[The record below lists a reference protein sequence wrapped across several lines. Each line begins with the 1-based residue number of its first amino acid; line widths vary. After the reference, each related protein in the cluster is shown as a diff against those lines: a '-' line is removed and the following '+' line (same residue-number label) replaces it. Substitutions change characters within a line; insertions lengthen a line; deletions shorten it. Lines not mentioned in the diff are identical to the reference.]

1 MKLLARP
8 SRFSLLQR
16 SRRLLALTPLGGA
29 VAALTGLPAIS
40 VWAQTQAN
48 VIKPDGRTQ
57 TALQVIGT
65 RTDISTATL
74 RGSNAFNSFSRF
86 EVGQG
91 QTVNVVVPAQ
101 AQRVINLVTEAPV
114 RVDGVLNGLKDGSL
128 NGRLVFA
135 DPYGLVVGKE
145 GVINVNS
152 LHIVAPSKAH
162 MDAMLGAQGQ
172 IGEAAVE
179 QLLQGRA
186 PRSAEGRV
194 RIDGRI
200 NALERVRIEAGRI
213 DVAGTIRAG
222 ADAAHDAAF
231 RSAVNANGLSSA
243 VGMVERGGVI
253 ELVGDEKLLVA
264 GSLVA
269 AQHTAPRLESGTSPA
284 GAGLGGQVRLQGS
297 DMELQAGS
305 LIDVSGVSGG
315 GSAVIGDMRGQM
327 LTSAAPAP
335 EALDAP
341 APAEPPAPLTQRLVL
356 ARGAQVLADST
367 QDGDGGRIQFL
378 SDGSTDFGGLAR
390 SRGGALRGN
399 GGFVEVSGRR
409 RLQLYGLV
417 DTKAPKGR
425 TGTLLIDPDT
435 LHIVNGASGDGSCLD
450 LGTSGDCSVTTGTVQ
465 TLAASNNVLLQ
476 ADTAITLGGSDGAA
490 ATLDL
495 SSAYTDSTDV
505 ITLVS
510 KDITFNAN
518 SRLLTGG
525 GAVKLIGL
533 GGLSTGDLGTGEFSY
548 QTSISWGPLSI
559 GAKVEGG
566 TVHLNNGAA
575 IITRG
580 VAAAADAESAALL
593 RNAGAVTV
601 RGQRVQLDAGAKILA
616 QSTGSDGHLGGA
628 VELTAYAL
636 QQWNLGKATAESQVV
651 LAGTVKGETITANAV
666 ARAEASPDGAWG
678 FALQGGLMAIGSL
691 AGMNAAYH
699 EAEANAHLDVLGTA
713 RLDAS
718 STLSLHAASLNK
730 AAGSV
735 YLFTQAE
742 DGTDLFSAAVAYVKS
757 GGIADLLVSSG
768 AQLKSGGKLS
778 VVAHNDATA
787 KSSVKVLSTN
797 SKGGAAVGVVETDV
811 SAYAQI
817 AAGADIQ
824 VGSLELLSLQTGNVR
839 NIAKSTE
846 AQRKATEQDP
856 NPPQAS
862 VGVSVAVSNIK
873 AHSTALLDASLA
885 QVGDVTVVADTAL
898 WQNYIAARNDV
909 GGDPSLVGKVSLAVA
924 SKILPFSSGQ
934 QVLGDWLAAK
944 SDTLAGLSKGAPT
957 FKLGAVVTVNETDLG
972 SQAHIGAN
980 ANIVSSGKVAV
991 LAQTE
996 DRSIHNIAES
1006 RARTKD
1012 SISNGPALSLAVAV
1026 GLYDHAAEATV
1037 GEGAQITATQF
1048 GLQSQIYQPL
1058 DVTWLASFG
1067 SGGIAKPS
1075 ELFAHFTP
1083 PNLGMPQLVFTSW
1096 ATALTEQEIDPKST
1110 DPNKA
1115 VAAAGAVN
1123 WTAFGNRSTAWVGS
1137 GAHITSTGADTP
1149 WSIAWTTP
1157 TAPLL
1162 DGDTSIGGEPVGSLG
1177 NILRETQEA
1186 VDKVAGLAKNA
1197 VGEIT
1202 DWLDGAPVVL
1212 GITLKQAAS
1221 FGKAVDVQARN
1232 ESSFLTLTGQP
1243 SAFGF
1248 GGVKLGVQGGPFAA
1262 GAAFNYA
1269 GSEHRTV
1276 AGIDDGAVVTASLGT
1291 VGVEA
1296 LSIDRIIAVAP
1307 TAGRGT
1313 GSVVNLIAA
1322 YAELDN
1328 LTAAVVSNKA
1338 QVTAKAL
1345 DVVATEDVSVW
1356 SASGAAAFG
1365 GNANAVGVAVA
1376 VNELDGRTL
1385 AAIADPGT
1393 LEWGA
1398 VRPEGFSGRSATGS
1412 ITTDAL
1418 RVLAATQGTSGA
1430 VSASAAS
1437 VESEDPDAKPDEQ
1450 VKEAPKSGLSK
1461 KWEALK
1467 TKTSELRAK
1476 AVAKLQTSDTGK
1488 IAKARNFLA
1497 DKIKEKA
1504 AAADPVKPTPPK
1516 LSIAAAGSA
1525 AVNLGK
1531 LDSRA
1536 LVQGA
1541 SLKDGAGSLNTVTVR
1556 TSNETHQYAVSGSIA
1571 LLKLNAPET
1580 QTGYGV
1586 SGAITVDIEDNDSSA
1601 RIVDSSISDAGT
1613 VLVESLSA
1621 GQRIS
1626 AGLGIAGSSGKKPSY
1641 MLDVSY
1647 SMTDSDNDTV
1657 AAIEG
1662 GTITGSA
1669 ARKSV
1674 VEVLAYDR
1682 TETGVGAGALT
1693 VQKNKGGAAGVAIG
1707 VALVHNS
1714 TDASIAGTTATQA
1727 GRVDVRA
1734 FDPVVLG
1741 IGAASLGYSKEA
1753 KSFTLEG
1760 SVSYGEVE
1768 NNSRA
1773 FIGNRGASP
1782 ASISSDAQI
1791 TVQATDLVPASFKT
1805 RFESV
1810 LAADGTPPADSEYD
1824 FGASLRAG
1832 DQEAFGGQA
1841 IGQGQPGALVIGVAG
1856 GIAVGSGEAAGA
1868 SASVSRVA
1876 NVHEALVEGA
1886 TLTGAGVAV
1895 DATDASLI
1903 VNVGLGVGGTSS
1915 KIAFAGS
1922 VAVTIN
1928 DSRATA
1934 RIGETGKTTSV
1945 TTTGA
1950 NGLGI
1955 TSATS
1960 DRAFAVAG
1968 AVAISTSGTAGG
1980 LAGVVSTG
1988 SNVAEALA
1996 RNATLSVG
2004 SSAGAARVEST
2015 TGSQHIGVAAAGG
2028 FGDKAAINGSFV
2040 VHDVSDRTTASVTD
2054 SGVSASGLHV
2064 HAGDSDSLAAQV
2076 YSGAGSIG
2084 FSGKVAGGAAVTVN
2098 TVALEREASIE
2109 RSALTVTGTAADALL
2124 VRADTGVRI
2133 IGVTVAGGGA
2143 TTASINGAAS
2153 ANTVTNSTKAQIEG
2167 SGVTAAGAG
2176 VQILA
2181 RDVSEVDFGTAA
2193 ISVAG
2198 KVGLG
2203 AAIAVNRIDN
2213 DVSAQLQGSD
2223 AQGARHA
2230 LGAEFSAADLRVDAS
2245 SDARLVNAAYGIAV
2259 AGQVGGAG
2267 SISVNIVDTDVA
2279 AHIGRGASARL
2290 EGSAAVQATSED
2302 DIKSFAGAL
2311 GIGNGAG
2318 VGLST
2323 TVNLVRGST
2332 QASIGADDETQV
2344 MLDAKGNGAGLLVHS
2359 GVLTQPLPGVA
2370 AAGTNPSSFDG
2381 LAAMS
2386 DYDATRKKMAEGTKT
2401 IHGVAVNAASIR
2413 HVLAFDT
2420 AIGGAGEGV
2429 GIGANAGA
2437 HVISSATTA
2446 EVVGAEL
2453 NQRESTGLAAA
2464 QALDVQASS
2473 HHVMSTFALGA
2484 GVGATA
2490 GGSAAL
2496 GGDVFVTRTKANIR
2510 DAKVKAQQD
2519 VSVHAGN
2526 ESAQSSILIGFAA
2539 GSGALTGTAGV
2550 VVFDA
2555 EVQAALLG
2563 GESRSGRDTV
2573 VDADNAAV
2581 VNVISGAGAL
2591 SAGGG
2596 AAGAVTV
2603 VVSDTLT
2610 EALVGRAGSAQGSTR
2625 VSTGGDL
2632 TVQADSSGAVNTF
2645 TVAISGSGGAAGAA
2659 IGAVAVVTNQTRSAV
2674 SGADLE
2680 VGVAPDWIYVPPGS
2694 GGSNEIGDGPSDGPT
2709 TSTGPATGT
2718 LNVHASDHG
2727 VIAQESGAAGIG
2739 FGAGGVGGTVSVLV
2753 TRANVG
2759 ASVDASEV
2767 DAGTISLLSLNQQQH
2782 QAATVGVGV
2791 GGGLGAGFAVSLTM
2805 LGTGSPEDSEAFGSG
2820 SNAKGSQL
2828 MDAAIRLTQGN
2839 RLGETADTINTTE
2852 RSSLQAQGQ
2861 RDIGGTL
2868 RDAGSNS
2875 AASTVSAS
2883 TLRAGGNVTVQADQE
2898 SSLKNLAGAAGVSLG
2913 VGAGGSVGVSYVFN
2927 ATAADV
2933 TASTITAGGAVSL
2946 SAESRDVSGK
2956 QALDLTTIAGGVGF
2970 AGLGASVGVAHLSN
2984 IVSAQADGTITG
2996 ASVAM
3001 AASDSTSASVSNVA
3015 AAAGGGALGIAVSTL
3030 DRGGSVNAWVN
3041 RAGGSGSWVNARTLD
3056 ISAQASGSNT
3066 VISRAVAA
3074 GLAVSGNGAAGTVD
3088 DTMQV
3093 RAGIGDNSRI
3103 SVSGDPEDASH
3114 GSNVLAQRAVNLSS
3128 EAWGVGVSGGV
3139 QLGGSVALVTLG
3151 GDTTASVGP
3160 SVQFDAAGALSVAAE
3175 ENAANALA
3183 AKATASGGG
3192 WTAALNASVATV
3204 SNTAVVQASIG
3215 DATLLPDGDV
3225 TLVAR
3230 HAAAQHSEASGVTV
3244 GGLLA
3249 LGGNVADTT
3258 TTAGTQATLGNVK
3271 TSGQRLG
3278 DLSVAAIGNDS
3289 STAKATAGGG
3299 GLISGQAAVANVNDS
3314 STTLADLKAWGAMA
3328 KADAAGYTLHA
3339 GKLSVDA
3346 EHHGSVRT
3354 DADTVNASVVG
3365 GSGAFALSKV
3375 DNSVTAQLGN
3385 DLQASAL
3392 GLSVNSLNQAQELE
3406 GGDNAAGA
3414 GGGLANGSAVQA
3426 GTRFTTHS
3434 TVSVGERVGLSVFG
3448 DPTSD
3453 HAGTLAL
3460 AAHTDLSART
3470 KGSLNTGGLVDV
3482 PFADVQAVSDAHN
3495 TVSVGRD
3502 AVLRSVGDMV
3512 LGTTA
3517 LNQMNADSL
3526 VKTYGAVSVAGG
3538 TSNASAG
3545 QTDSISVGS
3554 NALLQ
3559 AYGNVSLAT
3568 GRDALGGLNL
3578 VQAQAMTDVYNYTA
3592 LPITTTNSADA
3603 SSTITAAVDLAGG
3616 SRVEAGRSVYLR
3628 TFKGDQG
3635 SSAHGEGHNPY
3646 LELFSLSTDD
3656 SHAHA
3661 PVFAGSVAVNGQVT
3675 AGYYRLRDLR
3685 IDATGQL
3692 TQTVDQPA
3700 LALPVQSFTM
3710 DATGGYHDATGQLVD
3725 PALALK
3731 PKAYIARIDGF
3742 NPSRYYDSGAKEKL
3756 GNVPDQAMGAY
3767 ALPDL
3772 FVAGGNIEVSAP
3784 SASGSGS
3791 LRAQGG
3797 PLIRVANASNR
3808 YLLANMMV
3816 IPDADS
3822 GGAVTF
3828 LGGAVRPAGLSTQ
3841 EVDKGRAPAIDLHN
3855 SYNTAFGGLASDIVF
3870 QSGASGVT
3878 TVRNPRGSF
3887 TLVNDFGNAWGA
3899 APDALTVDIQ
3909 VPQGTF
3915 VLEST
3920 GYAKIGGTPQNEWA
3934 SWDALV
3940 RPSDAFNF
3948 IDTVAYAFYV
3958 RRGIGSST
3966 DAVTYSRQLQGI
3978 VENKGSG
3985 SGYLFRK
3992 NLGNQQYK
4000 SGGNWYDG
4008 HYLFDTLQVK
4018 TLEGTRP
4025 TAINGVTSPG
4035 LLANRVDISA
4045 RYLDL
4050 NAPILAGTAREVD
4063 VTINSTK
4070 LYRKDGRF
4078 WAGPQFSFFECVLD
4092 PSCRA
4097 RNALRAQEN
4106 GLYEVPAAS
4115 LTYGASSPRLTVTF
4129 DPSTR
4134 RVSTASIGGSSQGA
4148 VKLTGIMLNSNATG
4162 SSKIELST
4170 GAMKLNLQNNSGL
4183 EIDLPRIE
4191 TSSNSKGVIQITD
4204 NGQLASVYSPKLKR
4218 NVVAPLTTWYVSTDG
4233 QQVDMYQDRL
4243 ASDYVGLTPVQ
4254 GTSTENG
4261 ASTASYLP
4269 RQGYR
4274 YDWTRQATA
4283 TRRIVPGQYWDY
4295 FYATDWE
4302 FLDEQGKATHLSTPS
4317 WSVVSSGVSLNPA
4330 LKDVNYSYRFD
4341 ASAGFDYWNVTYS
4354 NNGPANRLFGLATSA
4369 TLIQRSSV
4377 RADHAVAIAF
4387 KGFGTG
4393 GITIGS
4399 NASAHVGKTISNA
4412 GGDTSISVTEAG
4424 KLVGH
4429 DGGLITARNLTLS
4442 AAGDLGGDG
4451 SSQALNIRLTG
4462 GVLNAEAGGNLA
4474 LDASSALSLGSVSAG
4489 SSASAGR
4496 LSVRAD
4502 GEITAASAASV
4513 VKAFQVELESRNG
4526 RIGGA
4531 GADQAL
4537 NVTVSS
4543 IGDQVSQR
4551 GIIRAQ
4557 ALGDVNLNLAG
4568 GDIRVDSI
4576 GATDGNVRINTQGSL
4591 FDYREG
4597 EGLSGRANEDLLA
4610 LWQGQLHLA
4619 GDRSA
4624 ATADTLLHTIAPLD
4638 QQVSRDYRDYW
4649 SLRALGTLGSGGR
4662 TITLNSA
4669 GLSALR
4675 AQTAARLGI
4684 AQPSDAQVNAWANEL
4699 LARYTGTFDSLLG
4712 ANSWQSRPE
4721 FQAQAANYRFSA
4733 DRYNEYW
4740 QLRNATSGGVL
4751 TASGKDSVR
4760 AMAATVLGAA
4770 PTDAQLQAYVNSRFN
4785 ALAGDFAAGLGA
4797 GWATQTAFQSYDP
4810 VYQFTGDAALLQRY
4824 ATGSYWGQDRLENSI
4839 RLTALNTG
4847 SGGGTG
4853 EIEHLNISGKTVT
4866 LTSGGATATLGRDNG
4881 FRTLPRGQA
4890 LSPEDRDALS
4900 LAVAP
4905 GDVQTL
4911 ADADGNIIGLRVR
4924 DNRPFFLRAGQQLDA
4939 SFNGQLFVQA
4949 EGELKLGKVLSTGG
4963 LRLLSQ
4969 DGLSVAGT
4977 AAGPQLEGTILVLD
4991 GGRGS
4996 IGSAAQPLV
5005 IRSDEL
5011 SLARA
5016 DGDIHIVQ
5024 PLGNLVLDLM
5034 GAGQTVDL
5042 RAETGSIRQ
5051 KEAGLLSLSGH
5062 DLNLWTAGDIG
5073 GPDGKSLELRTT
5085 GGALTLHGQ
5094 SAWIGASGEALR
5106 LGTSVLANDLV
5117 LRAPEATDLSLTGGV
5132 TVGGKAMLLIG
5143 GDFIAQDQAT
5153 LQAQGDVSLLALG
5166 ARMAAG
5172 SGLRSEA
5179 GALSLNLSGGDA
5191 LVANLFGQTGV
5202 AIEAPL
5208 GRIAAVGAANRI
5220 QVGTPGGLL
5229 ALNVLNSEG
5238 AGVGTAALPLQLDAA
5253 RVAVRSR
5260 SGGLF
5265 LNLLQPD
5272 VVLEQ
5277 LGLDSGDLFLGTEGS
5292 LRLQG
5297 ALSSAGNIRLQVKG
5311 AFDAADSLFARGAGH
5326 LLQVDA
5332 GQISVAGLARSDGD
5346 LMLISHDG
5354 DMRLNDVQA
5363 LGSIALRSARS
5374 LQLSSLAAGGEADA
5388 QAATT
5393 LQGGS
5398 FDAAGSLGLGAGAAL
5413 DAGGMSAGNALS
5425 VSAGGAATLGSLR
5438 AGTSLSASAA
5448 LLTMDALQSGGD
5460 ASLQADGLLTAR
5472 TAAVGGK
5479 LDAGAAEIRLDSVT
5493 VGRSATLQSGAAL
5506 GIARLDVGD
5515 SLNITAGAATL
5526 GPVLVG
5532 GDASLQ
5538 AAGLLTAT
5546 TAAVGGK
5553 LDARAAEIRLDS
5565 VTVGRSATLQSGA
5578 ALGIARLDVGDSL
5591 NITAGAAT
5599 LGPVQVGGDASLQ
5612 AAGLLT
5618 ATTAAVGGKLD
5629 ARAAEIR
5636 LDSVTVGRSATL
5648 QSGAALGIA
5657 RLDVGDNLN
5666 IAAGAAAI
5674 GPLQVG
5680 GDLRIDVAAFDGQS
5694 LDVAGDSSVMVAGEF
5709 RAAAL
5714 RLQGDALLRGA
5725 SLSGAGATIGGT
5737 ASLNGMEGGI
5747 KFERLSVGGD
5757 AALQARTSVL
5767 LGALDVGG
5775 TLTLDADRA
5784 ELASVAA
5791 AGTAHLKLAKDLAIA
5806 GQAVFG
5812 ADLDLR
5818 ADSLAADGIQ
5828 VAGITA
5834 VDVQKNVSVGALGLG
5849 GSADIMAGE
5858 LRLTTLTAGADLKLD
5873 LRSAGLQA
5881 DSLQVAGD
5889 TRLQAKTDIDVR
5901 QLLSGGRLEL
5911 QARDL
5916 RAQDMQ
5922 AGGDAHLQLAGDW
5935 RLAQRGRFDA
5945 ELKAEAAGVTLTG
5958 PVQVGGAA
5966 ALRTGMLKA
5975 GQLQVGG
5982 AASIVAA
5989 TDVELDHLQ
5998 SGAQLDV
6005 QARHFRVND
6014 VQAGG
6019 DAKLTLSGDWLLG
6032 QGGQFGAGLS
6042 ATAARIDWAGPVQV
6056 KAAADLRSPAGLSL
6070 TTLDV
6075 GAAARVEAGELSG
6088 KRVTSGGAGSWL
6100 IHAGGIALEQLE
6112 VGGAASL
6119 DTKGSVQIPQLD
6131 VAGPLRLQAGD
6142 LVSSTLHVAG
6152 DAALQLSG
6160 KLEIT
6165 ELGRF
6170 DGDLKAQAGV
6180 MSFGPLK
6187 VGGSLTLSTPPTPAV
6202 AGLGAASAQASAA
6215 AELPAGAVHMAGLE
6229 VGEGAEIKLAGVFE
6243 LQGRGSIGGDLV
6255 LVADALTLRDLTV
6268 GRALDLQSARDLSA
6282 SSITSGAGSSLRAP
6296 GAVEIGSLDVA
6307 GELRLQAGSLT
6318 LGTLNTGLDARLQM
6332 SRDATLGELRSGGP
6346 VEVDAAGDLR
6356 LDVLVGQ
6363 GDVSLKGAQ
6372 LRLGEIGSQGRLD
6385 LLATQDL
6392 QGQTLNAGVHA
6403 RLRAAGA
6410 MRIGSLSAPIVEL
6423 EAGREMR
6430 LDVLRADTAELSTA
6444 TQIALREGRIG
6455 DSIKLH
6461 ADQITGG
6468 LVSTAGDG
6476 LLTELGGVDERPA
6489 TRIELTVDTPLRWQV
6504 PLLNAVDARFTTT
6517 GAWTRFDLARITGA
6531 MSLGTPGGLIEM
6543 NNQALQPSAAAD
6555 VQLYEPDRT
6564 FMLEREGKRL
6574 STTAFLLAQRP
6585 DQIITS
6591 PRIWSQVNGLPS
6603 QTPLQPASLGPAGF
6617 RAGPLAAMF
6626 PQLRRTEDGGWDFEA
6641 LLRENPSAA
6650 QQVVAVG
6657 ELEF

>member
-1 MKLLARP
+1 MKPIARP
-8 SRFSLLQR
+8 SRPFLQQR
-16 SRRLLALTPLGGA
+16 SQRLWRRRGRTGHSPRALVRLLALTPLGGA

-40 VWAQTQAN
+40 AWAQTQAN

-57 TALQVIGT
+57 TALQVSGT

-74 RGSNAFNSFSRF
+74 RGSNAFNSFRRF

-91 QTVNVVVPAQ
+91 QTVNVLVPVQ

-128 NGRLVFA
+128 NGKLVFA
-135 DPYGLVVGKE
+135 DPYGLVLGKE

-200 NALERVRIEAGRI
+200 NALERVRIEAGGI
-213 DVAGTIRAG
+213 EVAGTIRAG

-253 ELVGDEKLLVA
+253 ELVGDEKLLVS
-264 GSLVA
+264 GSVVA
-269 AQHTAPRLESGTSPA
+269 AQHKAPSLESGSSPA
-284 GAGLGGQVRLQGS
+284 GAGLGGQVRLQGG
-297 DMELQAGS
+297 DIELQAGS

-315 GSAVIGDMRGQM
+315 GSAVIGDMRSQV
-327 LTSAAPAP
+327 LPSAAPAT
-335 EALDAP
+335 EAPRAA

-356 ARGAQVLADST
+356 SPGAQVLADAT
-367 QDGDGGRIQFL
+367 QDGDGGSIRFL
-378 SDGSTDFGGLAR
+378 SDDSTDFGGLAR

-425 TGTLLIDPDT
+425 TGTLLIDSDT
-435 LHIVNGASGDGSCLD
+435 LHIINGASGDSSCLD

-476 ADTAITLGGSDGAA
+476 AETAITLGGSDGAA

-533 GGLSTGDLGTGEFSY
+533 GSLSAGDLGTGEFSY
-548 QTSISWGPLSI
+548 QSSISWGPLSI

-566 TVHLNNGAA
+566 TVHLNSGAV

-593 RNAGAVTV
+593 RNGGAVTL
-601 RGQRVQLDAGAKILA
+601 RGQRVQLDAGSKILA

-628 VELTAYAL
+628 VELTSYAL

-651 LAGTVKGETITANAV
+651 LAGTVKAETITANAV
-666 ARAEASPDGAWG
+666 ARAEATPDGAWG
-678 FALQGGLMAIGSL
+678 FALQGGLMAIGAY

-699 EAEANAHLDVLGTA
+699 EAEANAHLDVQGTA

-742 DGTDLFSAAVAYVKS
+742 DGTDLFSAAVAYVKT

-980 ANIVSSGKVAV
+980 AIIVSSGKVAV

-1037 GEGAQITATQF
+1037 GEGAQITTTQF

-1338 QVTAKAL
+1338 QVAAKAL

-1437 VESEDPDAKPDEQ
+1437 VESEDPDSKPDEQ

-1556 TSNETHQYAVSGSIA
+1556 ASNETHQYAVSGSIA

-1586 SGAITVDIEDNDSSA
+1586 SGAVTVDIEDNDSSA

-1647 SMTDSDNDTV
+1647 SMTESDNDTL

-1693 VQKNKGGAAGVAIG
+1693 VQKNKGGAVGVAIG
-1707 VALVHNS
+1707 VALVRNS

-1782 ASISSDAQI
+1782 ASINSDAQI
-1791 TVQATDLVPASFKT
+1791 TVQATDLVPAAFKT
-1805 RFESV
+1805 RFEAV

-1928 DSRATA
+1928 DNRATA

-1950 NGLGI
+1950 SGTDGLGI

-1968 AVAISTSGTAGG
+1968 ALAISTSGTAGG

-2004 SSAGAARVEST
+2004 GSAGAARVEST
-2015 TGSQHIGVAAAGG
+2015 TASQHIGVAAAGG

-2054 SGVSASGLHV
+2054 SGVSAGHV
-2064 HAGDSDSLAAQV
+2064 QVRAGDSDSLAAQV

-2109 RSALTVTGTAADALL
+2109 RSAVTVTGTAADALL

-2153 ANTVTNSTKAQIEG
+2153 ANTVTNTTKAQIEG
-2167 SGVTAAGAG
+2167 SGVNAAGAG

-2181 RDVSEVDFGTAA
+2181 RDVSDVDFGTAA

-2230 LGAEFSAADLRVDAS
+2230 LGAEFSATDLRVDAS
-2245 SDARLVNAAYGIAV
+2245 SDARLVNAAYGIA
-2259 AGQVGGAG
+2259 AGGQVGGAG
-2267 SISVNIVDTDVA
+2267 SISVNIVDTDVT

-2344 MLDAKGNGAGLLVHS
+2344 KLDAKGNGAGLLVHS

-2386 DYDATRKKMAEGTKT
+2386 DYDATRKKMVEGTKT

-2519 VSVHAGN
+2519 VTVHAGN

-2563 GESRSGRDTV
+2563 GESRSGRDTI

-2610 EALVGRAGSAQGSTR
+2610 EALVGRAGAAQGSTR

-2680 VGVAPDWIYVPPGS
+2680 VGVAPNWVYVAPGG
-2694 GGSNEIGDGPSDGPT
+2694 GGSSEIGDGPSDGPS
-2709 TSTGPATGT
+2709 TSTGPAIGA

-2753 TRANVG
+2753 TRANVA

-2805 LGTGSPEDSEAFGSG
+2805 LGTGSPEDSDAFGSG

-2839 RLGETADTINTTE
+2839 RLGETADTISTTE

-2984 IVSAQADGTITG
+2984 TVSAQADGTITG
-2996 ASVAM
+2996 ASVAI

-3230 HAAAQHSEASGVTV
+3230 HAAAQHSEASGVPV

-3278 DLSVAAIGNDS
+3278 DLSVAAIGSDS

-3299 GLISGQAAVANVNDS
+3299 GLISGQAAVANVKDS
-3314 STTLADLKAWGAMA
+3314 STTLADLKAWGATA

-3365 GSGAFALSKV
+3365 GSGAFALSQV
-3375 DNSVTAQLGN
+3375 NNSVTARLGN

-3392 GLSVNSLNQAQELE
+3392 GLSINSLNQSQELD

-3426 GTRFTTHS
+3426 GTRFTTQS
-3434 TVSVGERVGLSVFG
+3434 TVSVGERVGLTVFG

-3502 AVLRSVGDMV
+3502 AVLRSVGDVV

-3545 QTDSISVGS
+3545 QTDSISLGS

-3592 LPITTTNSADA
+3592 LPITTTNSAEA

-3616 SRVEAGRSVYLR
+3616 SRIEAGRSVYLR
-3628 TFKGDQG
+3628 TFRGDQG

-3685 IDATGQL
+3685 IDASGQL

-3731 PKAYIARIDGF
+3731 PKDYIARIDGF

-3772 FVAGGNIEVSAP
+3772 FVAGGNVEVSAP
-3784 SASGSGS
+3784 SVSGSGS

-3808 YLLANMMV
+3808 YLLANRMA

-3828 LGGAVRPAGLSTQ
+3828 LGGAVKPAGLSTQ

-3855 SYNTAFGGLASDIVF
+3855 SYNTAFGGPASDIVF
-3870 QSGASGVT
+3870 QSGASGT
-3878 TVRNPRGSF
+3878 PTVRNPRGSF

-3948 IDTVAYAFYV
+3948 IDTVAYALYI
-3958 RRGIGSST
+3958 RWGIGSST

-3992 NLGNQQYK
+3992 NLGNQQFK

-4025 TAINGVTSPG
+4025 KAINGVTSPG

-4063 VTINSTK
+4063 VTINNTK

-4078 WAGPQFSFFECVLD
+4078 WAGPQYSFFECVLD

-4134 RVSTASIGGSSQGA
+4134 RVSTASIGGSSQDA

-4191 TSSNSKGVIQITD
+4191 TSSNSQGVIQITD

-4233 QQVDMYQDRL
+4233 QHVDMYQDRL

-4261 ASTASYLP
+4261 ASTTSYLP

-4330 LKDVNYSYRFD
+4330 LKDINYSYRFD

-4377 RADHAVAIAF
+4377 RADHPVAIGF

-4451 SSQALNIRLTG
+4451 SSQALNIRLNG

-4502 GEITAASAASV
+4502 GDITAASAASV
-4513 VKAFQVELESRNG
+4513 VKAFQVELESRTG

-4543 IGDQVSQR
+4543 IGDQVSKR
-4551 GIIRAQ
+4551 GIIKAQ
-4557 ALGDVNLNLAG
+4557 ALGDVKLDLTG
-4568 GDIRVDSI
+4568 GDIRVDKI
-4576 GATDGNVRINTQGSL
+4576 VATDGNVWINTLGSL
-4591 FDYREG
+4591 FDFHEG

-4619 GDRSA
+4619 GDRGA
-4624 ATADTLLHTIAPLD
+4624 AAADTLTHTIAPLD

-4662 TITLNSA
+4662 SITLSSA
-4669 GLSALR
+4669 GLSTLR

-4751 TASGKDSVR
+4751 TSAGKDAVR

-4770 PTDAQLQAYVNSRFN
+4770 PNDAQLQAYVNSRFS
-4785 ALAGDFAAGLGA
+4785 ALAGDFASGLGA
-4797 GWATQTAFQSYDP
+4797 SWATQAAFQSYDP
-4810 VYQFTGDAALLQRY
+4810 VYQFAGDAALLQRY

-4866 LTSGGATATLGRDNG
+4866 LTSSGATATLGRDNG

-4911 ADADGNIIGLRVR
+4911 ADADGNIIGLKVR

-4949 EGELKLGKVLSTGG
+4949 EGELKLGRVLSTGG

-4969 DGLSVAGT
+4969 DGLSVAGA

-5005 IRSDEL
+5005 IKSDEL
-5011 SLARA
+5011 SLVRA

-5051 KEAGLLSLSGH
+5051 KETGLLSLSGH
-5062 DLNLWTAGDIG
+5062 DLNLWAAGDIG
-5073 GPDGKSLELRTT
+5073 GPDGRNLELRTT

-5094 SAWIGASGEALR
+5094 VAWIGASGEALR
-5106 LGTSVLANDLV
+5106 LGTSALASDL
-5117 LRAPEATDLSLTGGV
+5117 LLSAPETTDLIVQGKV
-5132 TVGGKAMLLIG
+5132 TAGGKATLLMG
-5143 GDFIAQDQAT
+5143 GDFITRDQAS
-5153 LQAQGDVSLLALG
+5153 LQTQGDVSLLAGG
-5166 ARMAAG
+5166 ADMAAG
-5172 SGLRSEA
+5172 SSLRSEA
-5179 GALSLNLSGGDA
+5179 GALGLNLSGGDA
-5191 LVANLFGQTGV
+5191 RVANLFGQTGV

-5208 GRIAAVGAANRI
+5208 GRIAAAGAANRI
-5220 QVGTPGGLL
+5220 QVGAPAGLL
-5229 ALNVLNSEG
+5229 ALNVQNSAG
-5238 AGVGTAALPLQLDAA
+5238 AGVGTNALPLQLDAA

-5265 LNLLQPD
+5265 FKLLQPD

-5297 ALSSAGNIRLQVKG
+5297 GFSSAGNIRFQVKG
-5311 AFDAADSLFARGAGH
+5311 AFEAAGSLFARGAGH

-5332 GQISVAGLARSDGD
+5332 GQITVAGLARSDGD
-5346 LMLISHDG
+5346 LALASREG
-5354 DMRLNDVQA
+5354 DMRLSDVQA

-5374 LQLSSLAAGGEADA
+5374 LQLSSLTAGGDADA
-5388 QAATT
+5388 QAATS

-5398 FDAAGSLGLGAGAAL
+5398 FDAAGSLALGAGAAL
-5413 DAGGMSAGNALS
+5413 DAGGLGAGNALS
-5425 VSAGGAATLGSLR
+5425 VSASGAATLGALK

-5448 LLTMDALQSGGD
+5448 LLTTDALQAGGD
-5460 ASLQADGLLTAR
+5460 VSLLADGLLTAR

-5479 LDAGAAEIRLDSVT
+5479 LDARAAEIRLNGAT
-5493 VGRSATLQSGAAL
+5493 VGRAATLQSGAAL
-5506 GIARLDVGD
+5506 AIGRLDVGD
-5515 SLNITAGAATL
+5515 GLNIT
-5526 GPVLVG
+5526 
-5532 GDASLQ
+5532 
-5538 AAGLLTAT
+5538 
-5546 TAAVGGK
+5546 
-5553 LDARAAEIRLDS
+5553 
-5565 VTVGRSATLQSGA
+5565 
-5578 ALGIARLDVGDSL
+5578 
-5591 NITAGAAT
+5591 
-5599 LGPVQVGGDASLQ
+5599 
-5612 AAGLLT
+5612 
-5618 ATTAAVGGKLD
+5618 
-5629 ARAAEIR
+5629 
-5636 LDSVTVGRSATL
+5636 
-5648 QSGAALGIA
+5648 
-5657 RLDVGDNLN
+5657 
-5666 IAAGAAAI
+5666 AGAAAI

-5680 GDLRIDVAAFDGQS
+5680 GDLRMDAAVFDGQS
-5694 LDVAGDSSVMVAGEF
+5694 LDVVGNSSVTITGEF

-5714 RLQGDALLRGA
+5714 RQQGDALLRAA
-5725 SLSGAGATIGGT
+5725 SLSGAGVTIGGT
-5737 ASLNGMEGGI
+5737 ASVSSTEGGI
-5747 KFERLSVGGD
+5747 KFDRLSIGGN
-5757 AALQARTSVL
+5757 AALQAKTSVL

-5775 TLTLDADRA
+5775 SLKLDAERA

-5791 AGTAHLKLAKDLAIA
+5791 AGAAHLRLAKDLAVA
-5806 GQAVFG
+5806 GQLVFG

-5818 ADSLAADGIQ
+5818 ADSLAADGLQ
-5828 VAGITA
+5828 VAGATA
-5834 VDVQKNVSVGALGLG
+5834 VEVQKALSVGAVSLV
-5849 GSADIMAGE
+5849 GSADIKAGE
-5858 LRLTTLTAGADLKLD
+5858 LQLKTLTAGADLKLD

-5889 TRLQAKTDIDVR
+5889 TRLQARSDIDVR

-5916 RAQDMQ
+5916 RVQDMQ
-5922 AGGDAHLQLAGDW
+5922 AGGDAQLQLAGDW
-5935 RLAQRGRFDA
+5935 QLTQRGRFDA
-5945 ELKAEAAGVTLTG
+5945 DLKTEAAGMTLTG

-5966 ALRTGMLKA
+5966 ALRTGRLLA
-5975 GQLQVGG
+5975 GQLRVGG
-5982 AASIVAA
+5982 ATSIVAEA
-5989 TDVELDHLQ
+5989 DVELDSLQ

-6005 QARHFRVND
+6005 QARHFRAND

-6019 DAKLTLSGDWLLG
+6019 DAKLALSGDWLLG
-6032 QGGQFGAGLS
+6032 EGGHFGAGLS

-6056 KAAADLRSPAGLSL
+6056 LAAADLRARAGLSL

-6088 KRVTSGGAGSWL
+6088 KRISSGGASSWL
-6100 IHAGGIALEQLE
+6100 IDAGGIALEQLE

-6119 DTKGSVQIPQLD
+6119 DTKGSMQIPQLD

-6142 LVSSTLHVAG
+6142 LVSSMLHAAG

-6170 DGDLKAQAGV
+6170 DGDLKAQASV
-6180 MSFGPLK
+6180 MSFGALK

-6202 AGLGAASAQASAA
+6202 AGLGAASAQALAA

-6229 VGEGAEIKLAGVFE
+6229 VGESAEIKLTGAFE
-6243 LQGRGSIGGDLV
+6243 LQGSGMVGGDLL

-6268 GRALDLQSARDLSA
+6268 GRALDLQSAHDLSA
-6282 SSITSGAGSSLRAP
+6282 SSITSGAGTSLRAP
-6296 GAVEIGSLDVA
+6296 DAVKVGSLDVA
-6307 GELRLQAGSLT
+6307 RELRLQAGSLT
-6318 LGTLNTGLDARLQM
+6318 LGTLNTALDARLQM
-6332 SRDATLGELRSGGP
+6332 SRDATLGELRSGGQ

-6363 GDVSLKGAQ
+6363 GDASLKGAQ
-6372 LRLGEIGSQGRLD
+6372 LRLGEISSQGRLD

-6403 RLRAAGA
+6403 RLRATGA
-6410 MRIGSLSAPIVEL
+6410 IRIGSLSAPTVEL

-6444 TQIALREGRIG
+6444 TQIALREGRID

-6461 ADQITGG
+6461 ADQISGG

-6489 TRIELTVDTPLRWQV
+6489 TRIELAVDTPLRWQV
-6504 PLLNAVDARFTTT
+6504 PLLNAVEARLTTT
-6517 GAWTRFDLARITGA
+6517 GEWTRFDLARITGA
-6531 MSLGTPGGLIEM
+6531 MRLGTPGGAIEM
-6543 NNQALQPSAAAD
+6543 NNRSLQPSATAD

-6564 FMLEREGKRL
+6564 FMLERDGKRL

-6603 QTPLQPASLGPAGF
+6603 QTPLQPASLSLAGL

-6650 QQVVAVG
+6650 QQTVAVG

>member
-128 NGRLVFA
+128 NGKLVFA

-269 AQHTAPRLESGTSPA
+269 AQHAAPPPESGTSPA
-284 GAGLGGQVRLQGS
+284 AAGLGGQVRLQGS
-297 DMELQAGS
+297 DIELQAGS

-315 GSAVIGDMRGQM
+315 GSALIGDMRGQA
-327 LTSAAPAP
+327 LPSAAPATEAP
-335 EALDAP
+335 EAPRAA
-341 APAEPPAPLTQRLVL
+341 APAEPQSPLTQRLVL
-356 ARGAQVLADST
+356 SPGAQVLADAT
-367 QDGDGGRIQFL
+367 QDGDGGSIRFL
-378 SDGSTDFGGLAR
+378 SDDSTDFGGLAR

-435 LHIVNGASGDGSCLD
+435 LHIVNGASGDSSCLD

-476 ADTAITLGGSDGAA
+476 ANTAITLGGSDGAA

-495 SSAYTDSTDV
+495 SGVYTDSTDV

-525 GAVKLIGL
+525 GSVKLIGL
-533 GGLSTGDLGTGEFSY
+533 GSLSAGDLGTGEFSY
-548 QTSISWGPLSI
+548 QSSISWGPLSI

-566 TVHLNNGAA
+566 TVHLNSGAA

-593 RNAGAVTV
+593 RNAGAVTL
-601 RGQRVQLDAGAKILA
+601 RGQRVQLDAGSKILA

-628 VELTAYAL
+628 VELTSYAL

-742 DGTDLFSAAVAYVKS
+742 DGTDLFSAAVAYVKT

-811 SAYAQI
+811 SAHAQI

-1048 GLQSQIYQPL
+1048 GLQSQVYQPL

-1083 PNLGMPQLVFTSW
+1083 PNQGMPQLVFTSW

-1269 GSEHRTV
+1269 GAEHRTV

-1296 LSIDRIIAVAP
+1296 LSVDRIIAVAP

-1328 LTAAVVSNKA
+1328 LTAAIVSNEA
-1338 QVTAKAL
+1338 QVTARAL

-1412 ITTDAL
+1412 VTTDAL

-1437 VESEDPDAKPDEQ
+1437 VESEDPDAKPDDQ

-1541 SLKDGAGSLNTVTVR
+1541 TLKDGAGSLNTVTVR
-1556 TSNETHQYAVSGSIA
+1556 ASNETHQYAVSGSIA

-1586 SGAITVDIEDNDSSA
+1586 SGAVTVDIEDNDSSA

-1647 SMTDSDNDTV
+1647 SMTESDNDTV
-1657 AAIEG
+1657 AAVEG

-1707 VALVHNS
+1707 VALVRNS

-1782 ASISSDAQI
+1782 ASINSDAQI
-1791 TVQATDLVPASFKT
+1791 TVQATDVVPASFKT

-1841 IGQGQPGALVIGVAG
+1841 IGLSQPGALVIGVAG

-1886 TLTGAGVAV
+1886 TLTGAGVTV

-2054 SGVSASGLHV
+2054 SGVSAGHV
-2064 HAGDSDSLAAQV
+2064 QVRAGDSDSLAAQV

-2109 RSALTVTGTAADALL
+2109 RSAVTVTGTAADALL

-2153 ANTVTNSTKAQIEG
+2153 ANTVTNTTKAQIEG

-2267 SISVNIVDTDVA
+2267 SISVNVVDTDVT
-2279 AHIGRGASARL
+2279 AHIGRGESARL

-2344 MLDAKGNGAGLLVHS
+2344 MLDAKGNGAGLLVRS

-2510 DAKVKAQQD
+2510 DAKIKAQQD

-2680 VGVAPDWIYVPPGS
+2680 VGVAPDWIYVPPGG
-2694 GGSNEIGDGPSDGPT
+2694 GGSNEIGDGPSGGPT

-2839 RLGETADTINTTE
+2839 RLGETADTISTTE

-2883 TLRAGGNVTVQADQE
+2883 TLRAAGNVTVQADQE
-2898 SSLKNLAGAAGVSLG
+2898 SALKNLAGAAGVSLG

-2984 IVSAQADGTITG
+2984 TVSAQADGTITG
-2996 ASVAM
+2996 ASVAI

-3041 RAGGSGSWVNARTLD
+3041 RAGGIGSWVNARTLD

-3103 SVSGDPEDASH
+3103 TVSGDPEDASH

-3278 DLSVAAIGNDS
+3278 DLSVAAIGSDS

-3299 GLISGQAAVANVNDS
+3299 GLISGQAAVANVKDS
-3314 STTLADLKAWGAMA
+3314 STALADLKAWGATA

-3375 DNSVTAQLGN
+3375 ENSVAARLGA

-3392 GLSVNSLNQAQELE
+3392 GISVGSLNQAQELD

-3502 AVLRSVGDMV
+3502 AVLRSVGDVV

-3559 AYGNVSLAT
+3559 AYGSVSLAT

-3592 LPITTTNSADA
+3592 LPITTTNSAEA

-3685 IDATGQL
+3685 IDASGQL

-3700 LALPVQSFTM
+3700 LALPVQGFTM
-3710 DATGGYHDATGQLVD
+3710 DATGGYHDAGGQLVD

-3731 PKAYIARIDGF
+3731 PKDYIARIDGF

-3784 SASGSGS
+3784 SVSGSGS

-3948 IDTVAYAFYV
+3948 IDTVAYALYI
-3958 RRGIGSST
+3958 RWGIGSST
-3966 DAVTYSRQLQGI
+3966 DPVTYSRQLQGI

-3992 NLGNQQYK
+3992 NLGNQQFK

-4233 QQVDMYQDRL
+4233 QHVDMYQDHL

-4261 ASTASYLP
+4261 ASTTSYLP

-4330 LKDVNYSYRFD
+4330 LKDINYSYRFD

-4354 NNGPANRLFGLATSA
+4354 NNGPATRLFGLATSA
-4369 TLIQRSSV
+4369 TLTQRSSV
-4377 RADHAVAIAF
+4377 KADHAVAIAF

-4502 GEITAASAASV
+4502 GDITAASAASV

-4531 GADQAL
+4531 GTDQAL

-4557 ALGDVNLNLAG
+4557 ALGDVKLDLAG
-4568 GDIRVDSI
+4568 GDIRVDKI
-4576 GATDGNVRINTQGSL
+4576 VATDGNVWINTLGSL
-4591 FDYREG
+4591 FDFHEG

-4619 GDRSA
+4619 GDRGA
-4624 ATADTLLHTIAPLD
+4624 AAADTLTHTIAPLD

-4662 TITLNSA
+4662 TITLSNT
-4669 GLSALR
+4669 GLSTLR

-4684 AQPSDAQVNAWANEL
+4684 AQPSDVQVNAWANEL
-4699 LARYTGTFDSLLG
+4699 LTRYTGTFDSLLG
-4712 ANSWQSRPE
+4712 ASSWQTRPE

-4785 ALAGDFAAGLGA
+4785 ALAGDFAAGLGS

-4810 VYQFTGDAALLQRY
+4810 VYQFAGDAALLQRY

-4866 LTSGGATATLGRDNG
+4866 LTSSGATATLGRDNG

-4911 ADADGNIIGLRVR
+4911 ADADGNIIGLKVR
-4924 DNRPFFLRAGQQLDA
+4924 DNRPFFLSAGQQLDA

-4949 EGELKLGKVLSTGG
+4949 EGELKVGKVLSTGG

-4977 AAGPQLEGTILVLD
+4977 AAGTQLEGTVLVLD
-4991 GGRGS
+4991 AGRGS
-4996 IGSAAQPLV
+4996 IGSAALPLV
-5005 IRSDEL
+5005 IKGDEL

-5016 DGDIHIVQ
+5016 EGDIHIVQ
-5024 PLGNLVLDLM
+5024 PIGNLVLDLV

-5051 KEAGLLSLSGH
+5051 KETGLLSLSGH
-5062 DLNLWTAGDIG
+5062 DLNLWAAGDIG
-5073 GPDGKSLELRTT
+5073 GPDGRHLDLRTT

-5094 SAWIGASGEALR
+5094 GAWIGASGESLR
-5106 LGTSVLANDLV
+5106 LGTSALASDL
-5117 LRAPEATDLSLTGGV
+5117 LLSAPETTDLIVEGMV
-5132 TVGGKAMLLIG
+5132 TAGGKATLLMG
-5143 GDFIAQDQAT
+5143 GDFITRDQAS
-5153 LQAQGDVSLLALG
+5153 LQTQGDVSLLARG
-5166 ARMAAG
+5166 ADMAAG
-5172 SGLRSEA
+5172 SSLRSEA
-5179 GALSLNLSGGDA
+5179 GALGLNLSGGDA
-5191 LVANLFGQTGV
+5191 RVANLFGQTGV
-5202 AIEAPL
+5202 AIEAPV
-5208 GRIAAVGAANRI
+5208 GRIAAAGAANRI
-5220 QVGTPGGLL
+5220 QVGAPAGLL
-5229 ALNVLNSEG
+5229 ALNVQNSAG

-5265 LNLLQPD
+5265 FKLLQPD

-5297 ALSSAGNIRLQVKG
+5297 GFSSAGNIRFQVKG
-5311 AFDAADSLFARGAGH
+5311 VFEAAGSLFARGAGH

-5332 GQISVAGLARSDGD
+5332 GQITVAGLARSDGD
-5346 LMLISHDG
+5346 LALASQEG
-5354 DMRLNDVQA
+5354 DMRLSDVQA

-5374 LQLSSLAAGGEADA
+5374 LQLSSLTAGGDADA
-5388 QAATT
+5388 QAATS

-5398 FDAAGSLGLGAGAAL
+5398 FDAAGSLALGAGAAL
-5413 DAGGMSAGNALS
+5413 DAGGLGAGNALS
-5425 VSAGGAATLGSLR
+5425 VSAGGAATLG
-5438 AGTSLSASAA
+5438 
-5448 LLTMDALQSGGD
+5448 ALQAGGD
-5460 ASLQADGLLTAR
+5460 VSLLADGPLTAR

-5479 LDAGAAEIRLDSVT
+5479 LDARAGEIRLNGAT
-5493 VGRSATLQSGAAL
+5493 VGRAATLQSGAAL
-5506 GIARLDVGD
+5506 TIGHLDVGD
-5515 SLNITAGAATL
+5515 
-5526 GPVLVG
+5526 
-5532 GDASLQ
+5532 
-5538 AAGLLTAT
+5538 GLT
-5546 TAAVGGK
+5546 
-5553 LDARAAEIRLDS
+5553 I
-5565 VTVGRSATLQSGA
+5565 
-5578 ALGIARLDVGDSL
+5578 I
-5591 NITAGAAT
+5591 
-5599 LGPVQVGGDASLQ
+5599 
-5612 AAGLLT
+5612 
-5618 ATTAAVGGKLD
+5618 
-5629 ARAAEIR
+5629 
-5636 LDSVTVGRSATL
+5636 
-5648 QSGAALGIA
+5648 
-5657 RLDVGDNLN
+5657 
-5666 IAAGAAAI
+5666 AGAAAI

-5680 GDLRIDVAAFDGQS
+5680 GDWRMDAAAFDGQS
-5694 LDVAGDSSVMVAGEF
+5694 VDVVGDSSVTITGEF

-5714 RLQGDALLRGA
+5714 RLQGDALLRAA
-5725 SLSGAGATIGGT
+5725 SLSGAGVTIGGT
-5737 ASLNGMEGGI
+5737 ASASSTEGGI
-5747 KFERLSVGGD
+5747 KFDRLSIGGN
-5757 AALQARTSVL
+5757 AALQAKTSVM

-5775 TLTLDADRA
+5775 SLKLDAERA
-5784 ELASVAA
+5784 ELASAA
-5791 AGTAHLKLAKDLAIA
+5791 TAGAAQLKLAKDLAIA
-5806 GQAVFG
+5806 GPVVIG

-5818 ADSLAADGIQ
+5818 ADSLAANGLQ
-5828 VAGITA
+5828 VAGATA
-5834 VDVQKNVSVGALGLG
+5834 MEVQKALSVGVMSLG
-5849 GSADIMAGE
+5849 GSADIKAGA
-5858 LRLTTLTAGADLKLD
+5858 LQLKTLTAGADLKLET
-5873 LRSAGLQA
+5873 RSAGLQA

-5889 TRLQAKTDIDVR
+5889 TRLQARTDIDVK
-5901 QLLSGGRLEL
+5901 QLLSGARLEL

-5916 RAQDMQ
+5916 RVQDMQ
-5922 AGGDAHLQLAGDW
+5922 AGGNAQLQLAGDW
-5935 RLAQRGRFDA
+5935 QLTRLGRFDA
-5945 ELKAEAAGVTLTG
+5945 DLKTEAAGMRLTG

-5966 ALRTGMLKA
+5966 ALRTGSLLA

-5982 AASIVAA
+5982 ATSIVAA
-5989 TDVELDHLQ
+5989 TDVELDSLQ

-6005 QARHFRVND
+6005 QARHFRAND

-6019 DAKLTLSGDWLLG
+6019 DAKLALSGDWLLG
-6032 QGGQFGAGLS
+6032 EGGHFGAGLG

-6056 KAAADLRSPAGLSL
+6056 LAAADLRAQAGLSL

-6075 GAAARVEAGELSG
+6075 GAAARFEVGELRG
-6088 KRVTSGGAGSWL
+6088 THITTGGAGNWL
-6100 IHAGGIALEQLE
+6100 MHAGGIALEQLK

-6119 DTKGSVQIPQLD
+6119 DAKGSVQIPQLD
-6131 VAGPLRLQAGD
+6131 VAGPLKLQAGD
-6142 LVSSTLHVAG
+6142 LVSSTLHAAG

-6170 DGDLKAQAGV
+6170 DGDLKAQAGA
-6180 MSFGPLK
+6180 MSFGALK
-6187 VGGSLTLSTPPTPAV
+6187 VGGSLALSTLPTASV
-6202 AGLGAASAQASAA
+6202 AGFGAASAQASAA

-6229 VGEGAEIKLAGVFE
+6229 VGQGAEIKLAGAFE
-6243 LQGRGSIGGDLV
+6243 LQGSGVVGGDLL
-6255 LVADALTLRDLTV
+6255 LVADALALRDLSV
-6268 GRALDLQSARDLSA
+6268 GRALDLQSAHDLSA
-6282 SSITSGAGSSLRAP
+6282 SSITSGAGTSLRAL
-6296 GAVEIGSLDVA
+6296 GAVEVGSLVVA
-6307 GELRLQAGSLT
+6307 RELRLQAGSLR
-6318 LGTLNTGLDARLQM
+6318 LGTLNTGLDAQLLLA
-6332 SRDATLGELRSGGP
+6332 RDAAVGEMRAGGA
-6346 VEVDAAGDLR
+6346 VVVDAADELR

-6372 LRLGEIGSQGRLD
+6372 LRLGEISSLGRLD

-6410 MRIGSLSAPIVEL
+6410 MRIGSLSAPTVEL

-6455 DSIKLH
+6455 ESIKLH
-6461 ADQITGG
+6461 ADQVTGG

-6504 PLLNAVDARFTTT
+6504 PLLNAVEARFITT

-6543 NNQALQPSAAAD
+6543 NNHSLQPSAAAD

-6564 FMLEREGKRL
+6564 FMLERDGKRL

-6650 QQVVAVG
+6650 QQIVAVG

>member
-1 MKLLARP
+1 MKPIARP
-8 SRFSLLQR
+8 SRPFLQQR
-16 SRRLLALTPLGGA
+16 SLRLWRRRGRTGHSPRALVRLLALTPLGGA

-40 VWAQTQAN
+40 AWAQTQAN

-57 TALQVIGT
+57 TGLQVIGT

-74 RGSNAFNSFSRF
+74 RGSNAFNSFSRL

-91 QTVNVVVPAQ
+91 QTVNVLVPAQ
-101 AQRVINLVTEAPV
+101 AERVINLVTGAPV

-128 NGRLVFA
+128 NGKLVFA
-135 DPYGLVVGKE
+135 DPYGLVVGRE

-213 DVAGTIRAG
+213 EVAGTIRAG

-253 ELVGDEKLLVA
+253 ELVGDEKLLIS

-269 AQHTAPRLESGTSPA
+269 AQQAAPLPESGGSPA
-284 GAGLGGQVRLQGS
+284 AAGLGGQVRLQGR
-297 DMELQAGS
+297 DIELQAGS
-305 LIDVSGVSGG
+305 LIDVSGVNGG
-315 GSAVIGDMRGQM
+315 GTALIGDMQGQV
-327 LTSAAPAP
+327 LPSTTSTSSTMDATEAAS
-335 EALDAP
+335 
-341 APAEPPAPLTQRLVL
+341 PAEPPAPPTQRLVL
-356 ARGAQVLADST
+356 APGARVLADAT

-378 SDGSTDFGGLAR
+378 SDDSADFGGLAR

-425 TGTLLIDPDT
+425 TGTLLIDPDA
-435 LHIVNGASGDGSCLD
+435 LYIVDGASGDSSCLD

-476 ADTAITLGGSDGAA
+476 AGSSITLGASNGAA

-495 SSAYTDSTDV
+495 SGVYTDSTDV

-510 KDITFNAN
+510 KDITFNTN
-518 SRLLTGG
+518 SQLLTGG

-533 GGLSTGDLGTGEFSY
+533 GSLSTGDLGTGDFSY
-548 QTSISWGPLSI
+548 QSSISWGPLSI

-566 TVHLNNGAA
+566 TVHLNSGAA

-593 RNAGAVTV
+593 RNAGAVTL
-601 RGQRVQLDAGAKILA
+601 RGQRVQLDAGSKILA

-628 VELTAYAL
+628 VELTSYAM

-651 LAGTVKGETITANAV
+651 LAGTVRAQTITANAV
-666 ARAEASPDGAWG
+666 ARAEATPDGAWG
-678 FALQGGLMAIGSL
+678 FALKGGLMAIGSAL
-691 AGMNAAYH
+691 GMNAAYH

-713 RLDAS
+713 LLDAR
-718 STLSLHAASLNK
+718 STLSLNAASLNK

-742 DGTDLFSAAVAYVKS
+742 DGTDLFSAAVVYVKT

-768 AQLKSGGKLS
+768 AQLKAGGKLS

-811 SAYAQI
+811 SAQAQI

-862 VGVSVAVSNIK
+862 VGVSVAVSDIK

-885 QVGDVTVVADTAL
+885 QVGDVTVVSDTAL

-909 GGDPSLVGKVSLAVA
+909 GGDPSLVGKLSLAVA

-1048 GLQSQIYQPL
+1048 GLQSQVYQPL

-1067 SGGIAKPS
+1067 SAGIAKPS

-1096 ATALTEQEIDPKST
+1096 ATALTEQEIDPKSS

-1115 VAAAGAVN
+1115 VGLAGSVN

-1149 WSIAWTTP
+1149 WTIAWTTP

-1177 NILRETQEA
+1177 NILRETQDA

-1212 GITLKQAAS
+1212 GIALKQTAGFA
-1221 FGKAVDVQARN
+1221 KAVDVQARN

-1269 GSEHRTV
+1269 GAEHSTV
-1276 AGIDDGAVVTASLGT
+1276 AGIDDGAVVTASLGA

-1296 LSIDRIIAVAP
+1296 LSVDRIIAVAP

-1328 LTAAVVSNKA
+1328 LTAAIVSNKA

-1385 AAIADPGT
+1385 AAIADPGS

-1398 VRPEGFSGRSATGS
+1398 VRPEGFSGRSALGS

-1418 RVLAATQGTSGA
+1418 RVLASTQGTSGA

-1467 TKTSELRAK
+1467 TKTSALRAK

-1504 AAADPVKPTPPK
+1504 AAADPVKPTSPK

-1525 AVNLGK
+1525 AVNLGN
-1531 LDSRA
+1531 LDSQA
-1536 LVQGA
+1536 LVKGA
-1541 SLKDGAGSLNTVTVR
+1541 TLKDGAGSLNAVTVR
-1556 TSNETHQYAVSGSIA
+1556 ASNETHQYAVSGSIA

-1586 SGAITVDIEDNDSSA
+1586 SGAVTVDLEDNDSSA
-1601 RIVDSSISDAGT
+1601 RIVDSSVSDAGS

-1647 SMTDSDNDTV
+1647 SMTESENDTV

-1669 ARKSV
+1669 TRKSV

-1693 VQKNKGGAAGVAIG
+1693 VQKSKGGAAGVAIG

-1714 TDASIAGTTATQA
+1714 TDASISGTTATDA
-1727 GRVDVRA
+1727 GSVDVRA

-1768 NNSRA
+1768 NSSRA

-1782 ASISSDAQI
+1782 ASINSDAQI

-1810 LAADGTPPADSEYD
+1810 LSADGTPPADSEYD

-1841 IGQGQPGALVIGVAG
+1841 IGLIQPGALVIGVAG

-1928 DSRATA
+1928 DNRATA
-1934 RIGETGKTTSV
+1934 RIGETAKTTSV

-1955 TSATS
+1955 TAATS

-1968 AVAISTSGTAGG
+1968 ALAISTSGTAGG

-2004 SSAGAARVEST
+2004 GSAAAARVEST
-2015 TGSQHIGVAAAGG
+2015 TASQHIGVAAAGG

-2054 SGVSASGLHV
+2054 SSVSAGHV
-2064 HAGDSDSLAAQV
+2064 QVRAGDSDSLAAQV

-2109 RSALTVTGTAADALL
+2109 RSAVTATGSAADALL

-2153 ANTVTNSTKAQIEG
+2153 ANTVTNTTKAQIEG

-2198 KVGLG
+2198 KLGLG

-2213 DVSAQLQGSD
+2213 EVSALLQGSD
-2223 AQGARHA
+2223 AQGAKHT
-2230 LGAEFSAADLRVDAS
+2230 LGAEFSATDLRVDAS

-2267 SISVNIVDTDVA
+2267 SISVNIVDTDVT

-2344 MLDAKGNGAGLLVHS
+2344 KLDAKGNGAGLLVHS
-2359 GVLTQPLPGVA
+2359 GALTQPLPGVA

-2401 IHGVAVNAASIR
+2401 VHGVAVNAASIR

-2437 HVISSATTA
+2437 HVISSGTTA

-2496 GGDVFVTRTKANIR
+2496 GGDVFLTRTKANIR

-2659 IGAVAVVTNQTRSAV
+2659 IGAVAVVTNQTRAAV

-2680 VGVAPDWIYVPPGS
+2680 LGVAPDWVYVPPGS
-2694 GGSNEIGDGPSDGPT
+2694 GGSKEIGDGPSDGPT
-2709 TSTGPATGT
+2709 TSTGPAAGT
-2718 LNVHASDHG
+2718 LKVHASDHG

-2767 DAGTISLLSLNQQQH
+2767 DAGQISLQSLNQQQH
-2782 QAATVGVGV
+2782 QAATVGVGA

-2805 LGTGSPEDSEAFGSG
+2805 LGTGSPEGSEAFGSG

-2828 MDAAIRLTQGN
+2828 MDAAVRLTQGN
-2839 RLGETADTINTTE
+2839 RLGETADTISADE
-2852 RSSLQAQGQ
+2852 RSSLQSQSR
-2861 RDIGGTL
+2861 RDLSGTL
-2868 RDAGSNS
+2868 SDAGSNS
-2875 AASTVSAS
+2875 AAATVNAS
-2883 TLRAGGNVTVQADQE
+2883 TLRAAGNVTVAAEQE
-2898 SSLKNLAGAAGVSLG
+2898 SALKNLAGAAGVSLG

-2933 TASTITAGGAVSL
+2933 TASTITAGGALSL
-2946 SAESRDVSGK
+2946 SAESRDVSDK
-2956 QALDLTTIAGGVGF
+2956 KALDLTTIAGGVGF

-2984 IVSAQADGTITG
+2984 TVSAQADGTI
-2996 ASVAM
+2996 S
-3001 AASDSTSASVSNVA
+3001 AAKVTIAATDSTSATVQNVA
-3015 AAAGGGALGIAVSTL
+3015 AAAGGGALGVAVSTL

-3041 RAGGSGSWVNARTLD
+3041 RAGGSGSWVSARTLD

-3074 GLAVSGNGAAGTVD
+3074 GLAVSGNGAAGTVE

-3093 RAGIGDNSRI
+3093 RAGIGDNSHI
-3103 SVSGDPEDASH
+3103 TVSGDPEDASH

-3151 GDTTASVGP
+3151 GDTSASIGS
-3160 SVQFDAAGALSVAAE
+3160 SVQFDAAGALAVAAE
-3175 ENAANALA
+3175 ENAANAVS

-3192 WTAALNASVATV
+3192 WTAALNASVATA
-3204 SNTAVVQASIG
+3204 SNTATVQASIG

-3230 HAAAQHSEASGVTV
+3230 HVASQHSEASGVTV

-3278 DLSVAAIGNDS
+3278 DLSVAAIGSDS

-3299 GLISGQAAVANVNDS
+3299 GLISGQAAVANVNDQS
-3314 STTLADLKAWGAMA
+3314 STAADLSAWGSAA
-3328 KADAAGYTLHA
+3328 KADAASYTLHA

-3346 EHHGSVRT
+3346 EHHGIVRT

-3365 GSGAFALSKV
+3365 GSGAFALSQV
-3375 DNSVTAQLGN
+3375 GNSVAARLGA

-3426 GTRFTTHS
+3426 STRFTTQS
-3434 TVSVGERVGLSVFG
+3434 TVSLGERVGLSVFG

-3482 PFADVQAVSDAHN
+3482 PFADVQAISDAHN

-3502 AVLRSVGDMV
+3502 TVLRSVGDVV

-3603 SSTITAAVDLAGG
+3603 SSAITAAVDLAAG

-3685 IDATGQL
+3685 IDAAGQL
-3692 TQTVDQPA
+3692 TQSVDQPA
-3700 LALPVQSFTM
+3700 LTLPVQTFTM

-3725 PALALK
+3725 AGQALK
-3731 PKAYIARIDGF
+3731 PKDYIARIDGF
-3742 NPSRYYDSGAKEKL
+3742 NPSRFYDSAAKERL

-3767 ALPDL
+3767 ALPEL

-3784 SASGSGS
+3784 SVSGSGS

-3808 YLLANMMV
+3808 YLLANMIV

-3822 GGAVTF
+3822 GGAVNF
-3828 LGGAVRPAGLSTQ
+3828 LGGAVKPAGLAAQ

-3855 SYNTAFGGLASDIVF
+3855 SYNTAFGGPASDIVF
-3870 QSGASGVT
+3870 QSAGSGVT

-3909 VPQGTF
+3909 VPEGTF

-3948 IDTVAYAFYV
+3948 IDTVAYTLYT
-3958 RRGIGSST
+3958 RWGIGSST
-3966 DAVTYSRQLQGI
+3966 DAATYSRQLQGI

-3985 SGYLFRK
+3985 FGYLFRK
-3992 NLGNQQYK
+3992 NLGNQQFK

-4063 VTINSTK
+4063 VTINNTK
-4070 LYRKDGRF
+4070 LYRKDGKF
-4078 WAGPQFSFFECVLD
+4078 WAGPQYSFFECVLD

-4115 LTYGASSPRLTVTF
+4115 LIYGASSPKLTVTF
-4129 DPSTR
+4129 DPVTL

-4183 EIDLPRIE
+4183 EFDLPRIE

-4204 NGQLASVYSPKLKR
+4204 NGQLASVYNPKLKR
-4218 NVVAPLTTWYVSTDG
+4218 NVVAPLTTWYVSADG

-4261 ASTASYLP
+4261 ASTSSYLP
-4269 RQGYR
+4269 KQGYR
-4274 YDWTRQATA
+4274 YEWTRQATA

-4302 FLDEQGKATHLSTPS
+4302 FLDEQGKPTHLSTPS
-4317 WSVVSSGVSLNPA
+4317 WSVTSSGVSLNPA
-4330 LKDVNYSYRFD
+4330 LQDINYSYRFD

-4354 NNGPANRLFGLATSA
+4354 NNGPATRLFGLATSA
-4369 TLIQRSSV
+4369 TLLQRSSV
-4377 RADHAVAIAF
+4377 KADHPVAIAF

-4399 NASAHVGKTISNA
+4399 NASAHVAKTLSNA
-4412 GGDTSISVTEAG
+4412 GGDTRISITDG
-4424 KLVGH
+4424 GRLLGH
-4429 DGGLITARNLTLS
+4429 DGGLITARNLDLS

-4451 SSQALNIRLTG
+4451 SSNALNIRLTG
-4462 GVLNAEAGGNLA
+4462 GVLTASAGGNLA
-4474 LDASSALSLGSVSAG
+4474 LDAASALSLGSLSAG
-4489 SSASAGR
+4489 SSTSAGR

-4502 GEITAASAASV
+4502 GDITAASAASV
-4513 VKAFQVELESRNG
+4513 VKGFQIELESRGG

-4531 GADQAL
+4531 AADQAL
-4537 NVTVSS
+4537 NVTVNN

-4551 GIIRAQ
+4551 GIIKAQ
-4557 ALGDVNLNLAG
+4557 ALGDINLSLAG
-4568 GDIRVDSI
+4568 GDVRVDSI
-4576 GATDGNVRINTQGSL
+4576 SAADGNVRIDTQGSL
-4591 FDYREG
+4591 FDFREG
-4597 EGLSGRANEDLLA
+4597 EGRSGRANEDLLA

-4624 ATADTLLHTIAPLD
+4624 AAADTLLHTIAPLD

-4662 TITLNSA
+4662 SITLSGA
-4669 GLSALR
+4669 GLSTLR

-4699 LARYTGTFDSLLG
+4699 LARYAATFDSLLG
-4712 ANSWQSRPE
+4712 SNSWQGRPE

-4740 QLRNATSGGVL
+4740 QLKNATNGGLL
-4751 TASGKDSVR
+4751 TTAGKEAVR

-4770 PTDAQLQAYVNSRFN
+4770 PTDAQLQAYANSRFA
-4785 ALAGDFAAGLGA
+4785 ALAGDFAAGLGSD
-4797 GWATQTAFQSYDP
+4797 WATQTAFQRYDP
-4810 VYQFTGDAALLQRY
+4810 LYQFVGDAALLQRY

-4866 LTSGGATATLGRDNG
+4866 LTSSGASATLGRDNG

-4905 GDVQTL
+4905 GDVQTI
-4911 ADADGNIIGLRVR
+4911 ADADGNVIGLKVR
-4924 DNRPFFLRAGQQLDA
+4924 DNRPFFLRAGEQLDA
-4939 SFNGQLFVQA
+4939 RFDGQLFVQA
-4949 EGELKLGKVLSTGG
+4949 EGELKLGKVSSTGG

-4977 AAGPQLEGTILVLD
+4977 AAGPRLEGTILVLD

-4996 IGSAAQPLV
+4996 IGSAAQPLL
-5005 IRSDEL
+5005 IKSDEL

-5016 DGDIHIVQ
+5016 DLDVYIVQ
-5024 PLGNLVLDLM
+5024 PIGHLVLDLV

-5042 RAETGSIRQ
+5042 RAEAGSIRQ
-5051 KEAGLLSLSGH
+5051 KESGLLSLSGH
-5062 DLNLWTAGDIG
+5062 DLNLWAVGDIG
-5073 GPDGKSLELRTT
+5073 GPDGKTLELRAT

-5094 SAWIGASGEALR
+5094 NAWIGASGEVLR
-5106 LGTSVLANDLV
+5106 LEGTALTQDLLLHAAGATNLNLAG
-5117 LRAPEATDLSLTGGV
+5117 RV
-5132 TVGGKAMLLIG
+5132 TVGGKASLLIG
-5143 GDFIAQDQAT
+5143 GNFIAPDPAS
-5153 LQAQGDVSLLALG
+5153 LQAQGDLTLSALS
-5166 ARMAAG
+5166 AQMAAG
-5172 SGLRSEA
+5172 SSLRSEA
-5179 GALSLNLSGGDA
+5179 GALSLNLSAGEAG
-5191 LVANLFGQTGV
+5191 LSNLFGQTGV

-5208 GRIAAVGAANRI
+5208 GRISAAAAANRI
-5220 QVGTPGGLL
+5220 QVGNADGLL
-5229 ALNVLNSEG
+5229 ALNVQNSAG
-5238 AGVGTAALPLQLDAA
+5238 VGVGTAALPLQLDAA

-5277 LGLDSGDLFLGTEGS
+5277 LGLDSGDLFLGTEGN
-5292 LRLQG
+5292 LRLQAG
-5297 ALSSAGNIRLQVKG
+5297 LSSAGNIRLQVKG
-5311 AFDAADSLFARGAGH
+5311 AFDAADTLFARGAGH
-5326 LLQVDA
+5326 VLQIDA
-5332 GQISVAGLARSDGD
+5332 GQIALAGPARSDGD
-5346 LMLISHDG
+5346 LMLTSHGG
-5354 DMRLNDVQA
+5354 DLRLTDVQA
-5363 LGSIALRSARS
+5363 QGSIVLRSAQA
-5374 LQLSSLAAGGEADA
+5374 LGLNSLASGNDA
-5388 QAATT
+5388 EVQATT
-5393 LQGGS
+5393 TLRGGS
-5398 FDAAGSLGLGAGAAL
+5398 FDAGGSLGLS
-5413 DAGGMSAGNALS
+5413 AGGSLATNGLSAGHNLS
-5425 VSAGGAATLGSLR
+5425 VSTGGAASLGALQAGGA
-5438 AGTSLSASAA
+5438 LSASAA
-5448 LLTMDALQSGGD
+5448 SLSMGSLQAGAD
-5460 ASLQADGLLTAR
+5460 ASLQADGRLALAV
-5472 TAAVGGK
+5472 AAVGGS
-5479 LDAGAAEIRLDSVT
+5479 LDARATEIMIDGATI
-5493 VGRSATLQSGAAL
+5493 GRSATLQAAAAL
-5506 GIARLDVGD
+5506 GVGRLEVGD
-5515 SLNITAGAATL
+5515 
-5526 GPVLVG
+5526 
-5532 GDASLQ
+5532 
-5538 AAGLLTAT
+5538 GLS
-5546 TAAVGGK
+5546 
-5553 LDARAAEIRLDS
+5553 IS
-5565 VTVGRSATLQSGA
+5565 
-5578 ALGIARLDVGDSL
+5578 
-5591 NITAGAAT
+5591 
-5599 LGPVQVGGDASLQ
+5599 
-5612 AAGLLT
+5612 
-5618 ATTAAVGGKLD
+5618 
-5629 ARAAEIR
+5629 
-5636 LDSVTVGRSATL
+5636 
-5648 QSGAALGIA
+5648 
-5657 RLDVGDNLN
+5657 
-5666 IAAGAAAI
+5666 AGAAAL

-5680 GDLRIDVAAFDGQS
+5680 GDATLRATGGLELSGAARVGGDLRVGAAAFTGQS
-5694 LDVAGDSSVMVAGEF
+5694 LDVAGSSSLQITGEL

-5714 RLQGDALLRGA
+5714 RLQGDALLHAA
-5725 SLSGAGATIGGT
+5725 SLTGAAVTIGGT
-5737 ASLNGMEGGI
+5737 ANLLSTEGGI
-5747 KFERLSVGGD
+5747 ALDRLGVGGD
-5757 AALQARTSVL
+5757 AALQAKTSLVL
-5767 LGALDVGG
+5767 GPLDVSG
-5775 TLTLDADRA
+5775 TLKLDADRA
-5784 ELASVAA
+5784 EMASIAVAGKA
-5791 AGTAHLKLAKDLAIA
+5791 QIQLVNDLSIA
-5806 GQAVFG
+5806 GQARFG

-5818 ADSLAADGIQ
+5818 AGGFAAESLN
-5828 VAGITA
+5828 VAGATVADLQQAI
-5834 VDVQKNVSVGALGLG
+5834 SLGSMDLG
-5849 GSADIMAGE
+5849 GSADIKAAQMQLE
-5858 LRLTTLTAGADLKLD
+5858 TLSAQGDLKLE
-5873 LRSAGLQA
+5873 LRGAGLQA
-5881 DSLQVAGD
+5881 DSLKVAGD
-5889 TRLQAKTDIDVR
+5889 AGIQARTDVAVTQLMIGGDLEVQSRDLQA
-5901 QLLSGGRLEL
+5901 QE
-5911 QARDL
+5911 
-5916 RAQDMQ
+5916 MQ
-5922 AGGDAHLQLAGDW
+5922 IAGNAKLQLAGDW
-5935 RLAQRGRFDA
+5935 RLTQRGRFGSG
-5945 ELKAEAAGVTLTG
+5945 LTAEAASMSLTG

-5966 ALRTGMLKA
+5966 ALRA
-5975 GQLQVGG
+5975 GALQAAQLQVEG
-5982 AASIVAA
+5982 ATRIVAA
-5989 TDVELDHLQ
+5989 TDVELDRLQ

-6005 QARHFRVND
+6005 QARHLWVNE
-6014 VQAGG
+6014 VQAAG
-6019 DAKLTLSGDWLLG
+6019 DTTLKLAGDWLLG
-6032 QGGQFGAGLS
+6032 QGGNFGAGLS
-6042 ATAARIDWAGPVQV
+6042 ARAARIDWAGPVQV
-6056 KAAADLRSPAGLSL
+6056 QAAADLLAQTGLSL
-6070 TTLDV
+6070 TTLEV
-6075 GAAARVEAGELSG
+6075 GTAARFEAGELSG
-6088 KRVTSGGAGSWL
+6088 SRISSGGPGTWL
-6100 IHAGGIALEQLE
+6100 VHGGGIALERLG
-6112 VGGAASL
+6112 VGGAASV
-6119 DTKGSVQIPQLD
+6119 DAKGSVQIPQLD
-6131 VAGPLRLQAGD
+6131 VVGALKLQASD
-6142 LVSSTLHVAG
+6142 LLSSTLHVTSSAE
-6152 DAALQLSG
+6152 LQLSG
-6160 KLEIT
+6160 GLEISVQG
-6165 ELGRF
+6165 LF
-6170 DGDLKAQAGV
+6170 DKDLKAQAGS
-6180 MSFGPLK
+6180 MSFGALK
-6187 VGGSLTLSTPPTPAV
+6187 VGGALALTTVPTQAV
-6202 AGLGAASAQASAA
+6202 SRLAAGAARLAS
-6215 AELPAGAVHMAGLE
+6215 LD
-6229 VGEGAEIKLAGVFE
+6229 VGRDADIKLAGALE
-6243 LQGRGSIGGDLV
+6243 LQGQSAIGGALRLTAHAVLLHDL
-6255 LVADALTLRDLTV
+6255 AV
-6268 GRALDLQSARDLSA
+6268 GQALDLQSAGSLVASSVTAGAAAGLRASGAAEIDRMAVARDL
-6282 SSITSGAGSSLRAP
+6282 L
-6296 GAVEIGSLDVA
+6296 
-6307 GELRLQAGSLT
+6307 LQAGSLK
-6318 LGTLNTGLDARLQM
+6318 LDELNTGLGAQLSLTRE
-6332 SRDATLGELRSGGP
+6332 AHIGAWRSGGP
-6346 VEVDAAGDLR
+6346 VALDAGADLS
-6356 LDVLVGQ
+6356 LNLLVGQ
-6363 GDVSLKGAQ
+6363 GDVSLTAAQ
-6372 LRLGEIGSQGRLD
+6372 LRLGEVGSLGSLNLQ
-6385 LLATQDL
+6385 AQQDL
-6392 QGQTLNAGVHA
+6392 QGQALSATLRA
-6403 RLRAAGA
+6403 RLRASGA
-6410 MRIGSLSAPIVEL
+6410 MQIGNLSAPAVEL
-6423 EAGREMR
+6423 EAGREVQ
-6430 LDVLRADTAELSTA
+6430 LDVLRADRAELSTA

-6455 DSIKLH
+6455 ESISLH
-6461 ADQITGG
+6461 ADRMAGA

-6476 LLTELGGVDERPA
+6476 LLTELGGVGDSLA
-6489 TRIELTVDTPLRWQV
+6489 TSIALTVDTPLRWQM
-6504 PLLNAVDARFTTT
+6504 PLLNAVEARFTTT
-6517 GAWTRFDLARITGA
+6517 AEWTRFDLARITGA

-6543 NNQALQPSAAAD
+6543 NNRSLQPSAIAD
-6555 VQLYEPDRT
+6555 VQLYEPDRG

-6585 DQIITS
+6585 DQIISS

-6603 QTPLQPASLGPAGF
+6603 QTPPQPAKLGMAGL